1 MIRIAICDDEMTFVD
16 KINTLISEWS
26 AQNQYFSVIQT
37 FSNGQNLIYDIEDGQ
52 HYDLVILDIE
62 MPAINGME
70 VADAIRR
77 LLPDILVIF
86 VTSHTEYA
94 LDAYELSIFRYI
106 SKSDLENKLRHAFLD
121 AVKLIQIQQNDSYI
135 IQNQNRLERIPC
147 KISCILHMKGRTAFL

>member
-1 MIRIAICDDEMTFVD
+1 MIKIAICDDEMTFVD

-106 SKSDLENKLRHAFLD
+106 SKAES
-121 AVKLIQIQQNDSYI
+121 
-135 IQNQNRLERIPC
+135 
-147 KISCILHMKGRTAFL
+147 GG

>member
-1 MIRIAICDDEMTFVD
+1 MIKIAICDDEMTFVD

-94 LDAYELSIFRYI
+94 LDAYELSIFLSLIHI
-106 SKSDLENKLRHAFLD
+106 SEPTRH
-121 AVKLIQIQQNDSYI
+121 
-135 IQNQNRLERIPC
+135 
-147 KISCILHMKGRTAFL
+147 